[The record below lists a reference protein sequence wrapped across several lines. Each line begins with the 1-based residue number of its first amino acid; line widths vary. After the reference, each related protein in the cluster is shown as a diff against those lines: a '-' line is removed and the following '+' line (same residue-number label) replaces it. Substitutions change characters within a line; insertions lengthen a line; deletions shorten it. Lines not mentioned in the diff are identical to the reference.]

1 MVRANNQK
9 QLEQPTLWLILTCE
23 SMVETETAKAG
34 AAYALAH
41 PHMIEVVDPEWRA
54 RLRSYQ
60 N

>member
-1 MVRANNQK
+1 MDELMTRKRQAKTTEPVNGKSK
-9 QLEQPTLWLILTCE
+9 QPKT
-23 SMVETETAKAG
+23 AG